1 MATSDASL
9 RELLRIFSS
18 RFTEDRCVQTASSL
32 TFTTLIALVPMITV
46 ALSVASAFPGFE
58 SLLWTLRDFVV
69 TNMLPESVSAI
80 SAYARQFSEN
90 AAHLTIVGVTVLGVT
105 ALLLTLTID
114 HAFNS
119 IWRVS
124 RPRPL
129 LRRVL
134 LYLTVLTVG
143 PLLIGASLSL
153 TSYLLTLSLDVL
165 GELPAM
171 KHAVLRFVPLVLTT
185 LAFALLYL
193 TVPNCPVLKRDALA
207 GGIAAGAAFE
217 VMKHAFGFYITHF
230 PAYKLV
236 YGAFAAVPIF
246 LLWVYLSWLI
256 VISGAVLVAVLPE
269 WRGLAPPALR
279 VPGSDFVDGLR
290 VLKTLWLA
298 RASGE
303 AVPHSKLDRD
313 VKCRGARLDGILD
326 TLVAAAWVARS
337 KSGGWVLNR
346 DAAAI
351 KVEDVYRQFVFRAP
365 AAGPGYGSDAQLAS
379 LVAGIS
385 TRISTEMQM
394 SLADVFADPGEY
406 AHAVEHVPEAR
417 RA

>member
-32 TFTTLIALVPMITV
+32 TFTALIALVPMITV
-46 ALSVASAFPGFE
+46 ALSVASAFSGFE

-90 AAHLTIVGVTVLGVT
+90 AARLTIVGITVLGVT

-114 HAFNS
+114 HAFNN

-129 LRRVL
+129 LQRVL

-171 KHAVLRFVPLVLTT
+171 KRAVLRFVPLVLTT

-193 TVPNCPVLKRDALA
+193 TVPNCRVLKRDALA

-236 YGAFAAVPIF
+236 YGAFATVPIF

-269 WRGLAPPALR
+269 WREPATRALR
-279 VPGSDFVDGLR
+279 VPGREFVDGLR

-298 RASGE
+298 HASGA
-303 AVPHSKLDRD
+303 AVPHSRLQHD
-313 VKCRGARLDGILD
+313 VKCGGAPLEAILD

-337 KSGGWVLNR
+337 ESGRWVLNR
-346 DAAAI
+346 EASAI
-351 KVEDVYRQFVFRAP
+351 KVEDVYRLFVFRP
-365 AAGPGYGSDAQLAS
+365 AAYQSECNLDAELAS
-379 LVAGIS
+379 LVAGVS
-385 TRISTEMQM
+385 TRISAQMQM
-394 SLADVFADPGEY
+394 SLEDVFANSAEY
-406 AHAVEHVPEAR
+406 ANAVESGPEAR
-417 RA
+417 LA

>member
-9 RELLRIFSS
+9 RELLRIFGS
-18 RFTEDRCVQTASSL
+18 RFTEDRCLQTASSL

-46 ALSVASAFPGFE
+46 ALSVASAFPGFD

-80 SAYARQFSEN
+80 SAYTRQFSEN
-90 AAHLTIVGVTVLGVT
+90 AARLTIVGVTVLGVT
-105 ALLLTLTID
+105 ALLLMLTID
-114 HAFNS
+114 HAFNK

-129 LRRVL
+129 LQRVL

-153 TSYLLTLSLDVL
+153 TSYLLTLSFDVL

-171 KHAVLRFVPLVLTT
+171 KHAVLRFVPLLLTT

-193 TVPNCPVLKRDALA
+193 TVPNRRVLKRDALA

-217 VMKHAFGFYITHF
+217 VMKHAFGFYITQF

-246 LLWVYLSWLI
+246 LLWVYLSWLV

-269 WRGLAPPALR
+269 WREPSTRALR
-279 VPGSDFVDGLR
+279 GPGSDFLDGLR
-290 VLKTLWLA
+290 VLKRLWVA
-298 RASGE
+298 RANGG
-303 AVPHSKLDRD
+303 AVPHSDLRRD
-313 VKCRGARLDGILD
+313 VKCPAVRLDAILD
-326 TLVAAAWVARS
+326 MLVAAAWVTRS
-337 KSGGWVLNR
+337 GSAGWVLTR
-346 DAAAI
+346 EAAAL
-351 KVEDVYRQFVFRAP
+351 KVEDVYRQFVFRLP
-365 AAGPGYGSDAQLAS
+365 AHELECVSDPELAL
-379 LVAGIS
+379 LVAHIS
-385 TRISTEMQM
+385 GRVTQHMQM
-394 SLADVFADPGEY
+394 SLDEAFGSQAGCANPVDA
-406 AHAVEHVPEAR
+406 VPETRPA
-417 RA
+417 